1 MAVPWLNSTGF
12 CFTFG
17 TPFAKIRRVYLVFHK
32 ETGMRNTSRKTA
44 RSSFE
49 TNYKSSQKDAVAISF
64 QETLLSIG
72 AVTLIDATVLVAW
85 TVADSLDWTRVVVL
99 VNKNEQPL
107 ESQGYC
113 TSDYWSV
120 LLSS

>member
-1 MAVPWLNSTGF
+1 
-12 CFTFG
+12 
-17 TPFAKIRRVYLVFHK
+17 
-32 ETGMRNTSRKTA
+32 MRNTSRKTA